1 MAFNSI
7 PTSLAEMRK
16 VAGNSIDKKYVKGI
30 ISFYRKVSETHGVSN
45 PLAFNPAVTSGKSAK
60 LMRALKGD
68 VDIAKIKRE
77 SKLDSNF
84 KITWGDG
91 SRGNRGTGNT
101 GNLFE
106 TQLEKGL
113 NDWVEGE
120 EYNSNPYKDFIGD
133 LVKDYKLEDCQIVQ
147 VISEGTLNKKR
158 PIQFIGGN
166 WKIGD
171 ADANNYDIG
180 SVVTDLT
187 LRTKCKDQREKLIYL
202 SLKKGGTTTMSNLGV
217 KKIFTQTDIE
227 NGTITGTVGEK
238 VLETFG
244 IENTRFCKIFN
255 EAKSGSVSS
264 GGDVANPKYNRKLL
278 ESMIR
283 GSIGYGYHYAH
294 KESGNKIK
302 NFPMKKDTCDK
313 ATKVS
318 SVTVHYGGRTGTGQ
332 RVDITVETPV
342 MELKFNIRDT
352 SGSPNPWPDK
362 LQSGYKF
369 KDEKIYSVSEDG
381 YDD

>member
-16 VAGNSIDKKYVKGI
+16 VAGESIDAKYRQGVIK
-30 ISFYRKVSETHGVSN
+30 FYRKIKENHGVDD
-45 PLAFNPAVTSGKSAK
+45 PLAFNPSVASGKSCK
-60 LMRALKGD
+60 LVRALKGEL
-68 VDIAKIKRE
+68 DIVRLKRE
-77 SKLDSNF
+77 SKLDTNF
-84 KITWGDG
+84 KISWGDG

-106 TQLEKGL
+106 AQLEKGL
-113 NDWVEGE
+113 NDWVEEGD
-120 EYNSNPYKDFIGD
+120 YSNNTYKDFISD
-133 LVKDYKLEDCQIVQ
+133 LIKFYKLEDCQIVQ
-147 VISEGTLNKKR
+147 VVSEGTLNKKR
-158 PIQFIGGN
+158 PIQFVGSN

-171 ADANNYDIG
+171 ASASNYNIG
-180 SVVTDLT
+180 STVTDLT
-187 LRTKCKDQREKLIYL
+187 LKTKCKNQKEKLIYL

-244 IENTRFCKIFN
+244 IDNSRFCKIFN
-255 EAKSGSVSS
+255 EAKAGSVSS
-264 GGDVANPKYNRKLL
+264 GGDVITTDYNRALL
-278 ESMIR
+278 QGMIR

-294 KESGNKIK
+294 KESGSKIK
-302 NFPMKKDTCDK
+302 NFPMEKKTCDD

-332 RVDITVETPV
+332 RVDITVQTPV

-352 SGSPNPWPDK
+352 SGSPYPWPDK

-369 KDEKIYSVSEDG
+369 KDEKVFSTPEDG

>member
-16 VAGNSIDKKYVKGI
+16 VAGSSIDKKYVRGI
-30 ISFYRKVSETHGVSN
+30 ISFYRKIRETHGVDN
-45 PLAFNPAVTSGKSAK
+45 PLAFNPTTTSGKSAK
-60 LMRALKGD
+60 LMRALNGD
-68 VDIAKIKRE
+68 VDIAKLKRE
-77 SKLDSNF
+77 CKLDSNF

-106 TQLEKGL
+106 AQLEKGL
-113 NDWVEGE
+113 NDWIEGE
-120 EYNSNPYKDFIGD
+120 EYTSNPYKDFIGD
-133 LVKDYKLEDCQIVQ
+133 LIKFYNLEDCQV
-147 VISEGTLNKKR
+147 VRVTAEGTQNKKR

-180 SVVTDLT
+180 PTVTDLT
-187 LRTKCKDQREKLIYL
+187 LETKCKNDRKKLIYL

-227 NGTITGTVGEK
+227 NGKITGTVGEK

-255 EAKSGSVSS
+255 EAKAGSVSS
-264 GGDVANPKYNRKLL
+264 GGDVANPKYNRRLL

-294 KESGNKIK
+294 KESGSKIK

-332 RVDITVETPV
+332 RVDITVQTPV

-369 KDEKIYSVSEDG
+369 KDEKVYSISEDG
-381 YDD
+381 YED